1 MANLEMA
8 KNIHLQMWKLFTI
21 WYENIFAIWT
31 SPANAYPLA
40 TVIWRKK
47 FISNGKNNSQLEMD
61 NFVISRFAI
70 IEEIASVYIMEVMK
84 SKELLVEAGTKG

>member
-1 MANLEMA
+1 
-8 KNIHLQMWKLFTI
+8 
-21 WYENIFAIWT
+21 
-31 SPANAYPLA
+31 
-40 TVIWRKK
+40 
-47 FISNGKNNSQLEMD
+47 MD